1 MRAKRHIFS
10 ENADNLRDAF
20 EDMIEEVSTLRAA
33 VAGLKGDLA
42 NADRANIELYNEANT
57 LEAFL
62 ESLREEH
69 NRLTRRYNH
78 LDQQYFDLTEDH
90 AELEADFNV
99 FNAVSDS

>member
-10 ENADNLRDAF
+10 ENADNLRTAF
-20 EDMIEEVSTLRAA
+20 EDMIDEVSTLRAA

-42 NADRANIELYNEANT
+42 NADRANIELYNEANQ
-57 LEAFL
+57 LEASL

-99 FNAVSDS
+99 FNVVSDS